1 MANTGQDDRLNRAM
15 AAVAAV
21 MARLRSLGR
30 CLCWL
35 PMLLAPGFAPAANLK
50 PAAPLGANADESS
63 FVGRWTRMIHREAFR
78 RMQVPMEFTQAPLR
92 RITMMAE
99 QGAIDGELSRAPVYG
114 EAHPEMLL
122 VDVMMMEAAFSIYT
136 AKPMPGVKRIEDL
149 RDRGNLQGA
158 YTRGVL
164 GCENVLQP
172 LFASNRLTAVPTAK
186 NGLGMLA
193 IGHADFFCDSSTG
206 MLNALRSDAG
216 RKGLQPYK
224 LFDLGPKVALSPYLH
239 KRHAALVPVLTA
251 TLKQMKAEGLFERYW
266 LEAEKL
272 TNPP

>member
-1 MANTGQDDRLNRAM
+1 M
-15 AAVAAV
+15 
-21 MARLRSLGR
+21 
-30 CLCWL
+30 
-35 PMLLAPGFAPAANLK
+35 
-50 PAAPLGANADESS
+50 GANADESTFMGS
-63 FVGRWTRMIHREAFR
+63 WTRKIHREAFR
-78 RMQVPMEFTQAPLR
+78 RMQVPMEFTQAPLK

-99 QGAIDGELSRAPVYG
+99 QGAIDGELSRAPAYG
-114 EAHPEMLL
+114 AAHPEMMR
-122 VDVMMMEAAFSIYT
+122 VDVTLMEASFSIYT
-136 AKPMPGVKRIEDL
+136 AKPMPGIERIEDL
-149 RDRGNLQGA
+149 RDKGNLQGA

-172 LFASNRLTAVPTAK
+172 MFAPNRLTAVPSAK

-206 MLNALRSDAG
+206 MLNALMSDAG
-216 RKGLQPYK
+216 RKGLQPHK
-224 LFDLGPKVALSPYLH
+224 LFDLGPKVALSPYLQ
-239 KRHAALVPVLTA
+239 KKHAALVPVLAA